1 MSARTPL
8 IVGPDGRPR
17 CSWVGDD
24 ELYRRYHDE
33 EWGEPLRGDQ
43 RLFEKIMLE
52 AFQAGLSWITIL
64 RRREGIRAAFDH
76 FDPAVIAGYG
86 DDDIARLLNDPRII
100 RNRLK
105 VAAAIANARATLSL
119 TSSEPGALDTLMW
132 SFAPPPRTSRLV
144 SSADVPAITAE
155 STAMSK
161 ALKARGF
168 RFVGPTTMYALMQS
182 AGMVDD
188 HLQGCWRVSTVAEA

>member
-1 MSARTPL
+1 MSERESL
-8 IVGPDGRPR
+8 VVGPDGRPR
-17 CSWVGDD
+17 CNWVGDD
-24 ELYRRYHDE
+24 EEYRDYHDT
-33 EWGEPLRGDQ
+33 EWGHPLRGDHK
-43 RLFEKIMLE
+43 LFEKIMLE

-64 RRREGIRAAFDH
+64 RRREGIREAFDH
-76 FDPAVIAGYG
+76 FDAAAIARYG
-86 DDDIARLLNDPRII
+86 DDDISRLLNDPRII

-105 VAAAIANARATLSL
+105 VSAAITNAQATLAL
-119 TSSEPGALDTLMW
+119 TRDNPGALDTLLW
-132 SFAPPPRTSRLV
+132 SFAPVPRTTRLTAL
-144 SSADVPAITAE
+144 SDVPAITEE

-188 HLQGCWRVSTVAEA
+188 HLTGCWRAE

>member
-1 MSARTPL
+1 MSEREAL
-8 IVGPDGRPR
+8 ITGPDSRAR

-24 ELYRRYHDE
+24 EQYRDYHDT
-33 EWGEPLRGDQ
+33 EWGNPMRGDHK
-43 RLFEKIMLE
+43 LFEKIMLE

-64 RRREGIRAAFDH
+64 RRREGIRDAFDQ
-76 FDPAVIAGYG
+76 FDAAVIANYG
-86 DDDIARLLNDPRII
+86 DEDVARLLDDPRII
-100 RNRLK
+100 RNKLK
-105 VAAAIANARATLSL
+105 VSAAITNAHATLEL
-119 TSSEPGALDTLMW
+119 TRDDPGALDRLLW
-132 SFAPPPRTSRLV
+132 SFAPAPRTTRPATF
-144 SSADVPAITAE
+144 ADVPATTAE

-188 HLQGCWRVSTVAEA
+188 HLKGCWRAS

>member
-1 MSARTPL
+1 MTARSSL
-8 IVGPDGRPR
+8 LVGPDGYAR
-17 CSWVGDD
+17 CAWVGDD
-24 ELYRRYHDE
+24 ELYRRYHDD
-33 EWGEPLRGDQ
+33 EWGVPLHGDHK
-43 RLFEKIMLE
+43 LFEKIMLE

-64 RRREGIRAAFDH
+64 RRREGIRAAFH
-76 FDPAVIAGYG
+76 NFDPAVIADYTEY
-86 DDDIARLLNDPRII
+86 DIARLLDDPRII

-105 VAAAIANARATLSL
+105 VAAALTNARATLEL
-119 TSSEPGALDTLMW
+119 TQNAHGALDELLW
-132 SFAPPPRTSRLV
+132 EFAPPTREHRLTSL
-144 SSADVPAITAE
+144 SDVPAITAE

-188 HLQGCWRVSTVAEA
+188 HIEGCWRVV

>member
-1 MSARTPL
+1 MSDRESL
-8 IVGPDGRPR
+8 LVGPDGRAR

-24 ELYRRYHDE
+24 EQYRKYHDT
-33 EWGEPLRGDQ
+33 EWGNPLRGDHK
-43 RLFEKIMLE
+43 LFEKIMLE

-64 RRREGIRAAFDH
+64 RRREGIREAFDH
-76 FDPAVIAGYG
+76 FDAATIAGYG

-105 VAAAIANARATLSL
+105 VSAAITNAHATLEL
-119 TSSEPGALDTLMW
+119 TRNDPGALDTLLW
-132 SFAPPPRTSRLV
+132 SFAPPPRATRLAAF
-144 SSADVPAITAE
+144 SDVPATTEE

-188 HLQGCWRVSTVAEA
+188 HLEGCWRAV

>member
-1 MSARTPL
+1 MSEREAL
-8 IVGPDGRPR
+8 IVGPDSRAR

-24 ELYRRYHDE
+24 ELYRKYHDE
-33 EWGEPLRGDQ
+33 EWGNPLRGDH

-64 RRREGIRAAFDH
+64 RRREGIRDAFDN
-76 FDPAVIAGYG
+76 FDATAIARYG
-86 DDDIARLLNDPRII
+86 DEEVARLLADPRII

-105 VAAAIANARATLSL
+105 VSAAITNARATLEL
-119 TSSEPGALDTLMW
+119 TQNDPGALDALLW
-132 SFAPPPRTSRLV
+132 SFAPPARATRLH
-144 SSADVPAITAE
+144 SFAEVPAITEE

-161 ALKARGF
+161 ALKARGY

-188 HLQGCWRVSTVAEA
+188 HLEGCWRVA

>member
-1 MSARTPL
+1 MSEREAL
-8 IVGPDGRPR
+8 IVGPDGRSR

-24 ELYRRYHDE
+24 ELYRNYHDE
-33 EWGEPLRGDQ
+33 EWGNPLRGDH

-64 RRREGIRAAFDH
+64 RRREGIREAFDQ
-76 FDPAVIAGYG
+76 FDAATIAHYG
-86 DDDIARLLNDPRII
+86 DDDVARLLDDPRII

-105 VAAAIANARATLSL
+105 VSAAITNAKATLAL
-119 TSSEPGALDTLMW
+119 TENAPGALDTLLW
-132 SFAPPPRTSRLV
+132 SFAPPARPERLRTF
-144 SSADVPAITAE
+144 DEVPAITPE

-161 ALKARGF
+161 ALKAHGF

-188 HLQGCWRVSTVAEA
+188 HLEGCWRVA

>member
-1 MSARTPL
+1 MSKRESL
-8 IVGPDGRPR
+8 VIGPDGRAR

-24 ELYRRYHDE
+24 ALYRDYHDK
-33 EWGEPLRGDQ
+33 EWGNPLRGDH

-64 RRREGIRAAFDH
+64 RRREGMRAAFDN
-76 FDPAVIAGYG
+76 FDVATIAAYG
-86 DDDIARLLNDPRII
+86 DADIVRLLDDPRII

-105 VAAAIANARATLSL
+105 VSAAITNARATLEL
-119 TSSEPGALDTLMW
+119 TRNAPGALDELLW
-132 SFAPPPRTSRLV
+132 SYAPPPRASRLV
-144 SSADVPAITAE
+144 SAEEVPAITNE

-161 ALKARGF
+161 ALKARGY

-188 HLQGCWRVSTVAEA
+188 HIEGCWRAV

>member
-1 MSARTPL
+1 MSDREAL
-8 IVGPDGRPR
+8 IVGPDGRAR

-24 ELYRRYHDE
+24 ELYRKYHDD
-33 EWGEPLRGDQ
+33 EWGNPLRGDH

-64 RRREGIRAAFDH
+64 RRREGIREAFDQ
-76 FDPAVIAGYG
+76 FDASTIADYG
-86 DDDIARLLNDPRII
+86 DDDVARLLDDPRII

-105 VAAAIANARATLSL
+105 VSAAITNAKATLAL
-119 TSSEPGALDTLMW
+119 TENAPGALDALLW
-132 SFAPPPRTSRLV
+132 SFAPPARHERLRTFTE
-144 SSADVPAITAE
+144 VPAITPE

-161 ALKARGF
+161 ALKAHGF

-188 HLQGCWRVSTVAEA
+188 HLEGCWSVA